1 MSTVTGFDRALRVA
15 VASGKGGTGKTT
27 LSVALAL
34 SNDRST
40 ILLDCDVEEPN
51 AALFLQQEAKAASQ
65 KQSIV
70 SVPVPYVDND
80 ICTGC
85 GICKEACQYNA
96 IIMLKKQVMFFHEL
110 CHSCGACMLHCPEKA
125 IYEKEQSIG
134 NLSEWTHDK
143 LTFIQG
149 EMSIG
154 KAMSPPII
162 RAVKKRAEA
171 LTQQTKAELVITD
184 CPPGTSCPM
193 IAAVRD
199 NDAAILV
206 TEATPFGL
214 NDLKLAVETMQKM
227 EMPFGV
233 VVNRCDVG
241 DDRVQRYCSQEG
253 ISLLAEIPHDRK
265 VAEAYSSGKSLLS
278 AGTTYK
284 KMMND
289 LHTAVRELAMTRK
302 TV

>member
-1 MSTVTGFDRALRVA
+1 MSTVTGFDGTLRVA

-34 SNDRST
+34 SNEGNT
-40 ILLDCDVEEPN
+40 VLLDCDVEEPN
-51 AALFLQQEAKAASQ
+51 AALFLKQEAEEASP
-65 KQSIV
+65 IHTAV
-70 SVPVPYVDND
+70 NVPVPYVDND
-80 ICTGC
+80 RCTGC

-110 CHSCGACMLHCPEKA
+110 CHSCGACTLLCPEKA

-134 NLSEWTHDK
+134 QLSEWKHGK
-143 LTFIQG
+143 LSFIQG

-171 LTQQTKAELVITD
+171 LAQQTKAELVITD

-199 NDAAILV
+199 NNAVILV

-214 NDLKLAVETMQKM
+214 NDLKLAVETMRKM
-227 EMPFGV
+227 DMPFGV

-241 DDRVQRYCSQEG
+241 DDRVQQYCSEEA
-253 ISLLAEIPHDRK
+253 IPLLAEIPHDRK

-278 AGTTYK
+278 AGDTYK
-284 KMMND
+284 KILDD
-289 LHTAVRELAMTRK
+289 LRIAVRDLAMTRK
-302 TV
+302 TI